1 MALYLGKESTYE
13 RDTAMAQKCE
23 DEAVYIPQTE
33 CGDCGDYGEAIAAL
47 QQSVRT
53 LDAEKQ
59 DKLEAGENIHINGNV
74 ISADDTKY
82 VAGQNVTINGN
93 VISAS
98 GGPTYTAGEN
108 VQINNNVISATDTTY
123 VAGNEYVEVDNTDH
137 RISVVGMDRLG
148 AMMYAM
154 VSPGHTIGYGAY
166 ELQFSSVPRDGGYG
180 PSQSGLF
187 SAPFT
192 GIYNVVL
199 QLDLQL
205 AAQQQG
211 HQFEYR
217 IVKASDFNP
226 QDREASWNSG
236 EIIARSYGGTSAS
249 TTSVNKSYLTV
260 LEEGEG
266 YYIMAKDSLA
276 WGGSGATVMQSGV
289 SWVQVAYLGPGDFY
303 QGV

>member
-13 RDTAMAQKCE
+13 RDSAIPPKCD
-23 DEAVYIPQTE
+23 DEAVYIPQRE

-59 DKLEAGENIHINGNV
+59 DKLEAGENIHINGDV

-82 VAGQNVTINGN
+82 TAGQ
-93 VISAS
+93 
-98 GGPTYTAGEN
+98 N

-180 PSQSGLF
+180 PAQNGLF
-187 SAPFT
+187 TAPFT

-199 QLDLQL
+199 QLDLQQ

-249 TTSVNKSYLTV
+249 TTSVNKSYLTE

-289 SWVQVAYLGPGDFY
+289 SWVQVAYLGPGDFQ